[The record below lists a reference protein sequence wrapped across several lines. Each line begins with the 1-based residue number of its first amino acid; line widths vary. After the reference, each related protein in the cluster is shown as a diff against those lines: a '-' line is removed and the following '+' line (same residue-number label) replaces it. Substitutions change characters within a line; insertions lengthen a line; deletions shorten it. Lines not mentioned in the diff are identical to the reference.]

1 MSTYEEPRPPNQLTR
16 KDEVNN
22 FTLRE
27 KAFYHQ
33 FTLDVGNTVIKQVRN
48 FFEKN
53 VRVPA
58 DYRWVGIAN
67 KNGSIETNQTLSKIH
82 IASAYNDNES
92 MVPGILLENTSLNL
106 LDLWLNHQKM
116 GVLVIKNS
124 RFIRGLEEPEFLE
137 VGYRLGG
144 KMNGT
149 VLLTVRGLTPYECD
163 NLSDLLTFGMVGPIR
178 WNLERCNYNFLPNQ
192 GNISNR
198 SAEQTGEAK
207 RPNHL
212 RTHSYGLY
220 LEWYDDFFYDTITVE
235 DVEAGELT
243 ILPLSSSG

>member
-1 MSTYEEPRPPNQLTR
+1 MSTFETPYPPNQLTR
-16 KDEVNN
+16 IDEVNS
-22 FTLRE
+22 FPLRE
-27 KAFYHQ
+27 KAFFHQ
-33 FTLDVGNTVIKQVRN
+33 FTLDVGKTVITQVRN

-58 DYRWVGIAN
+58 EYRWVGITN
-67 KNGSIETNQTLSKIH
+67 ENGSIETNQTLSKVH

-92 MVPGILLENTSLNL
+92 MVPSILLENTSLNL
-106 LDLWLNHQKM
+106 LDLWLNHRKM
-116 GVLVIKNS
+116 GVLVVKNKL
-124 RFIRGLEEPEFLE
+124 FVRGLDEPEFLE

-149 VLLTVRGLTPYECD
+149 VMLSVRGLLPVECD
-163 NLSDLLTFGMVGPIR
+163 HLSDLLTFGMVGPIR
-178 WNLERCNYNFLPNQ
+178 WNLEKLNYNFLPNQ

-198 SAEQTGEAK
+198 SAEPSGEAK
-207 RPNHL
+207 KPNFL
-212 RTHSYGLY
+212 RTHSYGLF